1 MQIKFDRL
9 LQKELA
15 PLLRPILE
23 LTCLSVGVYNLD
35 DRLLLGEDQPDAERY
50 PIEYNGEIVAWV
62 QSQGQSA
69 LFAQVITELINQA
82 VEKKLLANEVLD
94 KYREINLLYTIAERL
109 TNCRQLDEVAILAL
123 EEAQRL
129 IQATNGVILLLDTET
144 KMLRSIDVEVSLAI
158 SPILFGKG
166 IEGYVAQTGVPEVVN
181 DVPADPRCLGS
192 PLDLVI
198 QSMLCAP
205 LKSQGQ
211 VIGVISIYN
220 KEPANY
226 TAADLKLLTAIALQS
241 TPAIE
246 SALFYQKQMEEAR
259 LREEKLQ
266 AQLDELRVEIDQAK
280 LKQTVKEITETD
292 FFKDLQ
298 QKAKKMR
305 QKSP

>member
-23 LTCLSVGVYNLD
+23 LTCLSLGVYNLNG
-35 DRLLLGEDQPDAERY
+35 RLLLGEDQPDAARY
-50 PIEYNGEIVAWV
+50 PIEIDGETVAWV
-62 QSQGQSA
+62 QGQEQAA
-69 LFAQVITELINQA
+69 LFAQMITTLTNQA

-94 KYREINLLYTIAERL
+94 KYREINLLYTVAERL
-109 TNCRQLDEVAILAL
+109 TNCRELNEVATLAL

-144 KMLRSIDVEVSLAI
+144 NMLRPIDVDISLAI
-158 SPILFGKG
+158 PPIPLGEG
-166 IEGYVAQTGVPEVVN
+166 IEGYVAKTGVPEVVN
-181 DVPADPRCLGS
+181 DVPADPRCPGS
-192 PLDLVI
+192 PIGVVI
-198 QSMLCAP
+198 RSLLCSP
-205 LKSQGQ
+205 LKSQER
-211 VIGVISIYN
+211 VIGVISIYST
-220 KEPANY
+220 ESVNY

-246 SALFYQKQMEEAR
+246 SALFYQKQMAEAR

-266 AQLDELRVEIDQAK
+266 AQLEELRVEIDQSK